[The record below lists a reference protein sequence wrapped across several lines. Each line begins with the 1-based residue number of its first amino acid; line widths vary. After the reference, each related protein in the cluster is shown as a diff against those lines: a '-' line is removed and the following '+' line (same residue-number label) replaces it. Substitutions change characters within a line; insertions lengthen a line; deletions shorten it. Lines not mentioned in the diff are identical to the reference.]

1 MTITLHLKP
10 EVEAGLMAQA
20 RSRGMDLEDYLL
32 TLVEDVALP
41 QGSEKRDVE
50 LMAAADA
57 VRKMM
62 EFGAKHRLSLG
73 EPITRTL
80 LHEGH
85 RY

>member
-10 EVEAGLMAQA
+10 EVEAGLTAQA
-20 RSRGMDLEDYLL
+20 RSRGMILEDYLL

-41 QGSEKRDVE
+41 QGSEQGIAGFTARE
-50 LMAAADA
+50 DA
-57 VRKMM
+57 VRRMID
-62 EFGAKHRLSLG
+62 FGAKHRLSLG
-73 EPITRTL
+73 EPITRAL